1 MGGGL
6 FCMPQKEINA
16 LKAQLSK
23 KENSQLKTEP
33 KPDLAQEVLKGP
45 AG

>member
-1 MGGGL
+1 
-6 FCMPQKEINA
+6 MPQKEINA